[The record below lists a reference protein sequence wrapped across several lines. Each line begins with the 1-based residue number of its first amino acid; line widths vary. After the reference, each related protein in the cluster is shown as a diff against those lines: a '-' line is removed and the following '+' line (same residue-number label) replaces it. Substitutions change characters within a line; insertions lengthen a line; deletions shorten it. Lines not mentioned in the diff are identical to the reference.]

1 MQDWRPL
8 RADEIETLA
17 AQGCSAGDWTQVTV
31 AAGFDPARVRRVA
44 FLGRVAIGRLAG
56 EVRHPDGL
64 DKPSCIENAVI
75 ADCAIGDGCRIANI
89 GVHLAGYDIGAGAC
103 VEDVGLMQTRPGA
116 TFGNGIEVDV
126 LNEAGG
132 RGVLL
137 FDELSAQFAYLMC
150 LHRHRP
156 AVVERLAAIARARA
170 GAARADRGSVGAG
183 AYVGSVR
190 EIADVRIG
198 PAAIVTGAMSLRN
211 GTVLSSAAAP
221 ARVGS
226 GVIAHEFI
234 IAEGAS
240 VGGGAILGKAFVGQ
254 GCQIGKQFSAE
265 NSLFFANCE
274 GFHGEA
280 CSVFAGPYTV
290 THHKSTLLI
299 AGLFSFYNAGSGTN
313 QSNHRYK
320 VGPVHEG
327 KLARG
332 SKTGSFAYM
341 MWPCRVGPFSVVL
354 GKHGSTFDTLEYPFS
369 VIEAM
374 PDGRANM
381 IPGLNLTTVGTVRDG
396 AKWASRDRRKGPVKR
411 DILTIDV
418 FSPYT
423 VGLMLR
429 GSANL
434 KRLEAETDRSVEE
447 VNVGGAVVRRAL
459 LRTGQKYYRTGIEVY
474 LLEKVF
480 ERLERG
486 AGEPRAALAAD
497 PAALSSKV
505 WVDIGGQLMP
515 QARLDAL
522 EAALESGAIADL
534 AGFEAA
540 IAGARDR
547 HGADEWAWVR
557 DAVRDA
563 LGIDLDAAGRDQLL
577 ALIDTYGKAK
587 GKFLRL
593 VLADAEREFDEVS
606 RLAFGQDG
614 PPEAAAA
621 DFAAVRGGYEENKFV
636 REVRAQIEAVER
648 RVSALKGQLAAAVL

>member
-1 MQDWRPL
+1 MQDSRPL
-8 RADEIETLA
+8 RAEEIRALV
-17 AQGCSAGDWTQVTV
+17 AQGCSAADWGGVTV
-31 AAGFDPARVRRVA
+31 GAGFDPARVRGVT
-44 FLGRVAIGRLAG
+44 FLGHVAIGRLAG
-56 EVRHPDGL
+56 NVRHPEGL
-64 DKPSCIENAVI
+64 EKPSCLEDAVL
-75 ADCAIGDGCRIANI
+75 ADCTIGDGCRVAGI
-89 GVHLAGYDIGAGAC
+89 GTHLAGYDIEDGAC
-103 VEDVGLMQTRPGA
+103 VEDVGLMQTHPGA
-116 TFGNGIEVDV
+116 RFGNGVEADV

-132 RGVLL
+132 RGVIL
-137 FDELSAQFAYLMC
+137 FDELTAQFAYLMC

-156 AVVERLAAIARARA
+156 ALVERLAAMARARA
-170 GAARADRGSVGAG
+170 SAARAARGWVGAG
-183 AYVGSVR
+183 AYVGSVC
-190 EIADVRIG
+190 EIVDVRIG
-198 PAAIVTGAMSLRN
+198 PAAVVTGAMSLRD
-211 GTVLSSAAAP
+211 GTILSSADAP
-221 ARVGS
+221 ARVGP

-234 IAEGAS
+234 IAEGAVVS
-240 VGGGAILGKAFVGQ
+240 GGAILGRSYVGQ

-354 GKHGSTFDTLEYPFS
+354 GKHATTFDTLEYPFS
-369 VIEAM
+369 VLEAM

-381 IPGLNLTTVGTVRDG
+381 IPGLNLATVGTVRDG
-396 AKWASRDRRKGPVKR
+396 AKWGSRDRRKGAVRR

-429 GSANL
+429 GAANL
-434 KRLEAETDRSVEE
+434 KRLEAQTERSVEE
-447 VNVGGAVVRRAL
+447 VSVGGAIVRRAI

-486 AGEPRAALAAD
+486 AEDPRAALAAD
-497 PAALSSKV
+497 PAALSSET

-515 QARLDAL
+515 QARLDQIEDAV
-522 EAALESGAIADL
+522 ESGAIAEPAAL
-534 AGFEAA
+534 AAA
-540 IAGARDR
+540 FAAARDSYA
-547 HGADEWAWVR
+547 ADEWSWVR
-557 DAVRDA
+557 GAARAA
-563 LGIDLDAAGRDQLL
+563 LGVDLDAAGRDQLAAL
-577 ALIDTYGKAK
+577 ADAYGKAK

-606 RLAFGQDG
+606 RLGFGQDG

-621 DFAAVRGGYEENKFV
+621 DFAAVRGRYEANKFV
-636 REVRAQIEAVER
+636 CEVQALIAAVER
-648 RVSALKGQLAAAVL
+648 RVREVKERLAAAAG